1 MLQKVQ
7 TFVEHRNRAYS
18 ISFNADISATIAADN
33 QLIVHLISDPE
44 HHKML
49 LKKPLEEGAEINNNS
64 LVAVYKVEKQK
75 ASDQVQIYA
84 AVSHGFGFKVW
95 HLQLDQRGETV
106 QTGPTEVL
114 DVPIAHNSEII
125 TLMQFAR
132 IQGEG
137 YLTTGAGLD

>member
-1 MLQKVQ
+1 MSQMTAMDLYAVAAATSEIKLISIATGGGKGPRAASTMLQKVQ

-18 ISFNADISATIAADN
+18 ISFNADVSATIAADN

-49 LKKPLEEGAEINNNS
+49 LKKPLDEGTEINNNS

-75 ASDQVQIYA
+75 VSDQVQIYA

-95 HLQLDQRGETV
+95 HLQLDQRGESV
-106 QTGPTEVL
+106 
-114 DVPIAHNSEII
+114 
-125 TLMQFAR
+125 
-132 IQGEG
+132 
-137 YLTTGAGLD
+137 